1 MGNIMRVKIS
11 EVIGEK
17 CESID
22 DGGKLYQAIHREL
35 QNGDAVELDFTDVR
49 SVITPFLNASIG
61 KLLDIFEKE
70 TLMEKLVLCHISEDQ
85 LRRINEFIDFKHQ
98 SNSEKTTLEMM
109 KDLFEEDDLGDIES

>member
-1 MGNIMRVKIS
+1 MRVKIV

-22 DGGKLYQAIHREL
+22 DGGKLYQAIHEEL
-35 QNGDAVELDFTDVR
+35 QNGAAVELDFSGVR

-61 KLLDIFEKE
+61 NLLDLFEKE
-70 TLMEKLVLCHISEDQ
+70 TLMEKLVLCHISADH

-98 SNSEKTTLEMM
+98 MNSDKTTREMM
-109 KDLFEEDDLGDIES
+109 KDMFEEDDLGDLES